1 METKVV
7 ESRVKKGEGM
17 MADFVK
23 VASSNEISPGEC
35 KVALVADK
43 AIALYN
49 VDGKFYATD
58 NTCLHRGGPLG
69 EGSLKGAIVTCPLH
83 GWQYDV
89 TNGSNAMNPSIS
101 VATYA
106 VKVDGD
112 SIMVKL

>member
-1 METKVV
+1 
-7 ESRVKKGEGM
+7 

-23 VASSNEISPGEC
+23 VASSNEISQGEC
-35 KVALVADK
+35 KVALVDDK
-43 AIALYN
+43 SIALYN
-49 VDGKFYATD
+49 VGGKFYATD

-106 VKVDGD
+106 VKVEGD

>member
-1 METKVV
+1 
-7 ESRVKKGEGM
+7 

-23 VASSNEISPGEC
+23 VASSDEISPGEC
-35 KVALVADK
+35 KVAQVDDK

-69 EGSLKGAIVTCPLH
+69 EGSLEGSVVTCPLH

-89 TNGSNAMNPSIS
+89 TNGSNTANPSIS
-101 VATYA
+101 VAAYP
-106 VKVDGD
+106 VKVEGD